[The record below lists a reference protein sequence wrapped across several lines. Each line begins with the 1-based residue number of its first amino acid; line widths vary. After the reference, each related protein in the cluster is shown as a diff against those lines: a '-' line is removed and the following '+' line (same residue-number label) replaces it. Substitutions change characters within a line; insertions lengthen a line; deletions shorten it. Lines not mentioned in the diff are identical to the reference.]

1 MSDPKRMLEETE
13 DELERALLRSVRHDS
28 MTMGSRRRILTG
40 MGIAGAL
47 VTTSSTAVSSAAGHA
62 GLFKSLTGVVA
73 KWVAVSAIASLVPAG
88 VWVTRTHLRAP
99 EVATASLKAASE
111 TEPRVIAKEPAAVLP
126 VATEIAPAAKPS
138 SPLRE
143 SRPQAAQREPAGPTL
158 SDEVVALQTARIALA
173 DHDASGALAALDRYK
188 SRFPAGR
195 LTPEATVLRID
206 ALVERGD
213 RAQATALA
221 ERFESA
227 NPKSPYMEHVRS
239 IVSRTK
245 APAKDPGAR

>member
-1 MSDPKRMLEETE
+1 MSDPKRVLEETD
-13 DELERALLRSVRHDS
+13 DEFERALLRSVQRDG
-28 MTMGSRRRILTG
+28 MTVGSRRRLLAG
-40 MGIAGAL
+40 LGIAGAL
-47 VTTSSTAVSSAAGHA
+47 VTTSSTAASSAAA
-62 GLFKSLTGVVA
+62 GNAGIFKGLTGVVA

-88 VWVTRTHLRAP
+88 MWMARTHLRAP
-99 EVATASLKAASE
+99 EVVTTSVATPPPSEPRPAAKEQKAA
-111 TEPRVIAKEPAAVLP
+111 LP
-126 VATEIAPAAKPS
+126 VATEIAPVAKPS

-143 SRPQAAQREPAGPTL
+143 TRREAPPQAAAPSL
-158 SDEVVALQTARIALA
+158 SDEVAALQVARTALSA
-173 DHDASGALAALDRYK
+173 HDAGGAIAALDRYK

-227 NPKSPYMEHVRS
+227 NPKSPYAERVRS
-239 IVSRTK
+239 ILNRSK